1 MGTGV
6 TTLTLKAKQ
15 DHLQNVASTTDPVKA
30 IAEFVWNGLDADAT
44 RVDVLLVRNELGGLV
59 SIAITDNGYGITHSR
74 AEHDFESVG
83 ESWKRDKKRSIGLS
97 RALHGKAGV
106 GRLRF
111 YSLAERA
118 KWHSTY
124 AESRKHYDIALEIQA
139 SRLHLSEVSAPVASS
154 AISTGTRVELG
165 PLKQTFDWLLG
176 SQAKREFCSIF
187 APYVL
192 QYPNVVITYDGTNVD
207 PNELIN
213 TTFDP
218 PKAVVVG
225 PNRTIDDLQIKIIEW
240 KESIEARRIYFGTE
254 NGIVLGGMSANIQAP
269 GFEFSIYAYSSYFQE
284 VANAQLLEFDGLT
297 DPDFAR
303 ALEYIREIGSDYFR
317 GRQSER
323 AGHLIED
330 LKSAGVYPYEGDPR
344 DDIERRERQV
354 FDIAAHAVSSYSR
367 DFKRA
372 DNPIKKITLSLLK
385 EAVSRNPESLT
396 RILSAVFDLPKVRQ
410 DEFSGLLARTELANI
425 ISASAMVADRIV
437 VLKVLS
443 QMVFDPKHRQ
453 TVKERG
459 ELDVLI
465 RDNSWIFGEAFH
477 ITMPEVGLTKVM
489 DRVSEDLATTR
500 RRGTKARKLDG
511 TIGRVDAFLGRLVP
525 QSNRQHREYLLVELK
540 RPSKVVGRKELQQ
553 VEDYV
558 NAIVDQPDFRSTS
571 TSWHFYLVAS
581 ECAPQITPLAN
592 QVGRPPGLYLDQP
605 NYKVW
610 VKTWAELI
618 RECEARLDVVQDK
631 LRIEVSDEEIEN
643 RITALRDGLVKG
655 SRPRR
660 LQSAGLAANSPE
672 PAQPSPQR

>member
-1 MGTGV
+1 M

-15 DHLQNVASTTDPVKA
+15 DHLQSVASTTDPVKA

-44 RVDVLLVRNELGGLV
+44 RVDVYLDRNELGGLISV
-59 SIAITDNGYGITHSR
+59 TIADNGGGITHSR

-83 ESWKRDKKRSIGLS
+83 ESWKRGQKRSVGLS

-118 KWHSTY
+118 RWNSTY
-124 AESRKHYDIALEIQA
+124 FEAGKYRDIGIEIQA
-139 SRLHLSEVSAPVASS
+139 ARLHLSEVSSPHDSS
-154 AISTGTRVELG
+154 KTATGTRVELG
-165 PLKQTFDWLLG
+165 PLKQPFDWLLG

-192 QYPNVVITYDGTNVD
+192 QYPNVAISYDGANVD
-207 PNELIN
+207 PTELIN
-213 TTFDP
+213 TTFDS
-218 PKAVVVG
+218 PKAAVVG
-225 PNRTIDDLQIKIIEW
+225 PTRTIHDLQIKIIEW
-240 KESIEARRIYFGTE
+240 KENIEARRIYFGTE
-254 NGIVLGGMSANIQAP
+254 SGIVLGGMSANIQAP
-269 GFEFSIYAYSSYFQE
+269 GFEFSIYAYSAYFQE

-303 ALEYIREIGSDYFR
+303 ALEYIREVGTDYFR
-317 GRQSER
+317 SRQSER
-323 AGHLIED
+323 AGHLIDD

-344 DDIERRERQV
+344 DDVERRERQV

-372 DNPIKKITLSLLK
+372 DDPIKKITLSLLK

-410 DEFSGLLARTELANI
+410 DEFSSLLARTELANI
-425 ISASAMVADRIV
+425 ISASTMVADRIV
-437 VLKVLS
+437 VLKVLG

-477 ITMPEVGLTKVM
+477 ITMPEAGLTKVM
-489 DRVSEDLATTR
+489 DRVSEDLATR
-500 RRGTKARKLDG
+500 RPRGAKARKLDG
-511 TIGRVDAFLGRLVP
+511 SIGRVDAFLGRIVP
-525 QSNRQHREYLLVELK
+525 QSNRQHHEYLLVELK
-540 RPSKVVGRKELQQ
+540 RPSKVVGRKELEQ

-558 NAIVDQPDFRSTS
+558 NAIVDQPDFRSTN
-571 TSWHFYLVAS
+571 TSWHFYLVAT
-581 ECAPQITPLAN
+581 ECTPQITPLAN
-592 QVGRPPGLYLDQP
+592 QVGRPPGLYLEQP

-618 RECEARLDVVQDK
+618 RECEARLDLVQDK
-631 LRIEVSDEEIEN
+631 LRIEVSDEEIES

-655 SRPRR
+655 SRPKRAPS
-660 LQSAGLAANSPE
+660 SAPKVVSLEA
-672 PAQPSPQR
+672 AQPSP